1 MRIKKIIKIFAIL
14 IFEIMLVAVSIY
26 GTYLYLFHNSKYY
39 DLIKYEEK
47 LLKIDLE
54 SYIEDVDG
62 WIILDE
68 SEFAEVKLRVVK
80 GREEDILSLFDEEFG
95 QRMTPDSPPFAY
107 PQTFYETEINEK
119 DPQHMYEL
127 LLPGTHG
134 QMTRDVRIFV
144 VNDEDG
150 FMYIYFFG

>member
-1 MRIKKIIKIFAIL
+1 MKKRFIKIFLIL

-26 GTYLYLFHNSKYY
+26 GTYLYLFHNSRYY

-47 LLKIDLE
+47 LLRIDLE
-54 SYIEDVDG
+54 DYIEDMDG
-62 WIILDE
+62 CIILDE
-68 SEFAEVKLRVVK
+68 SEFAEVKFRVAE

-95 QRMTPDSPPFAY
+95 QRMTPDPLPVAA
-107 PQTFYETEINEK
+107 PVTFYEMEINEK
-119 DPQHMYEL
+119 TPQHMYEL

-144 VNDEDG
+144 VWEQDED
-150 FMYIYFFG
+150 MYIYLFG